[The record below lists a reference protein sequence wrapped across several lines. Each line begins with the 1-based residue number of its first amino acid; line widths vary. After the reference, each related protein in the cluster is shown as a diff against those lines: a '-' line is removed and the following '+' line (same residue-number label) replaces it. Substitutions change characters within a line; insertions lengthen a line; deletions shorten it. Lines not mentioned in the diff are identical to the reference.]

1 MLNKMKEIE
10 EKQTSNNYLA
20 KRNVETENLE

>member
-1 MLNKMKEIE
+1 MLDKMKEIE

-20 KRNVETENLE
+20 KKNAETENLE

>member
-1 MLNKMKEIE
+1 MLIKMKEIE

-20 KRNVETENLE
+20 KTNAETENLE